1 MTNAQNR
8 NAAGTL
14 RPTACTQCMVHPD
27 VQGSCAPREAKR
39 SCEAKRSFARRSSLV
54 FGGTALALALGG
66 MSAQVSA
73 QEKVLRIAMTAADIP
88 RTLGQPDQ
96 GFEGNRFTGIPM
108 YDALTHWDLSKAD
121 APSVLIPGLAT
132 SWAVDAKDRSK
143 WVFKLRSGVKFHDG
157 SDFNADAV
165 VWNVQ
170 KVLDKGAPHFDPSQI
185 GVTTSRMPTL
195 RSARK
200 IDNLTVELTTS
211 EPDAFL
217 PLNLTNLF
225 MASPAHW
232 AAKLA
237 AVPASVSDPAE
248 RAKQAWAAF
257 AADASGSGPFRM
269 TRFVARE
276 RLELAANKN
285 YWDPARVPKVDRV
298 VLLPMPEANARTAAL
313 LSGQVDWIEAPA
325 PDAIAQI
332 RQRGFSV
339 YSNAQPHV
347 WPWQL
352 SFADGSP
359 WLDKRVRH
367 AANLCVD
374 REGLQK
380 LLGGM
385 MAIPKGTV
393 PPGHPWWGNPKFDIK
408 YDVAAA
414 RKLMGD
420 AGFSSTKPLKVKVQI
435 SASGSGQMQPL
446 PMNEFVQQSLK
457 QCYFDV
463 DFDVIEWNTL
473 FTNWRKGAKDPSA
486 NGANA
491 TNVSFAAM
499 DPFFAMVRF
508 TSSATVPP
516 TSNNWGY
523 FVNKEF
529 DDLIAAARTSF
540 DDKARDAALA
550 RLHARIVEEAPF
562 VWIAHDVGPRAM
574 SARVKGVVQPRSWFI
589 DIAPM
594 SLQ

>member
-1 MTNAQNR
+1 MFSTFAKKFWLAISVSTFVLGLANAQ
-8 NAAGTL
+8 
-14 RPTACTQCMVHPD
+14 
-27 VQGSCAPREAKR
+27 
-39 SCEAKRSFARRSSLV
+39 
-54 FGGTALALALGG
+54 
-66 MSAQVSA
+66 A

-121 APSVLIPGLAT
+121 AASVLIPGLAT
-132 SWAVDAKDRSK
+132 SWAVDAKDRTK
-143 WVFKLRSGVKFHDG
+143 WVFKLRSGVRFHDG
-157 SDFNADAV
+157 SAFNADAV
-165 VWNVQ
+165 IWNVQ
-170 KVLDKGAPHFDPSQI
+170 KVLDKAAPHFDPSQI

-200 IDNLTVELTTS
+200 IDDLTVELTTS
-211 EPDAFL
+211 EPDSFL

-232 AAKLA
+232 NAKLK

-257 AADASGSGPFRM
+257 AADASGSGPFKM
-269 TRFVARE
+269 ARFVPRE
-276 RLELAANKN
+276 RLELVANKA
-285 YWDPARVPKVDRV
+285 YWDPARSPKIDRV

-325 PDAIAQI
+325 PDAVAQI
-332 RQRGFSV
+332 RQRGFSI

-420 AGFSSTKPLKVKVQI
+420 AGFSQGKPLKVKVQI

-508 TSSATVPP
+508 TSSSTVPP

-529 DDLIAAARTSF
+529 DDLIAAARTTF
-540 DDKARDAALA
+540 DDKGRDAALA
-550 RLHARIVEEAPF
+550 RLHARIVEESPF

-574 SARVKGVVQPRSWFI
+574 STKVKGVVQPRSWFI

-594 SLQ
+594 SIQ